1 MSSKKKLAAVA
12 VTIAA
17 LTAGSVGVAT
27 AHDKGAGRDAVM
39 AELVTA
45 GTITQAQAD
54 AITKK
59 FTEKH
64 SARDANRAANEASKV
79 AHKAAV
85 EALVSSTIG
94 LDATT
99 IKNRLAAGES
109 LATIA
114 GVKKDALITALVSL
128 ESTRIDADV
137 LAGKLTAAQATTL
150 KASLTAHVTEHVN
163 AVGGKG
169 MGHKGMHQKGK
180 GGKMGNALRR

>member
-1 MSSKKKLAAVA
+1 MSSKKKLIATAI
-12 VTIAA
+12 TIAA
-17 LTAGSVGVAT
+17 LTASSVGFAS
-27 AHDKGAGRDAVM
+27 AYDKGAGRDAVM

-99 IKNRLAAGES
+99 IKARIAAGES

-114 GVKKDALITALVSL
+114 GVKKDALITALVAL
-128 ESTRIDADV
+128 ETTRIDASV
-137 LAGKLTAAQATTL
+137 AAGKLTSAQATTL
-150 KASLTAHVTEHVN
+150 KANLTAHITDHVN

-169 MGHKGMHQKGK
+169 IGHKGMHQKGK

>member
-1 MSSKKKLAAVA
+1 MSSKKKLIATAI
-12 VTIAA
+12 TIAA
-17 LTAGSVGVAT
+17 LTASSVGFAS

-94 LDATT
+94 LDSTT
-99 IKNRLAAGES
+99 IKTRLAAGES

-114 GVKKDALITALVSL
+114 GVKKDALITALVAL
-128 ESTRIDADV
+128 ETTRIDASV
-137 LAGKLTAAQATTL
+137 AAGKLTSAQATTL
-150 KASLTAHVTEHVN
+150 KANLTAHITDHVN

-169 MGHKGMHQKGK
+169 IGHKGMHQKGK

>member
-1 MSSKKKLAAVA
+1 MSSKKKLIATAI
-12 VTIAA
+12 TIAA
-17 LTAGSVGVAT
+17 LTASSVGFAS

-94 LDATT
+94 LDSTT
-99 IKNRLAAGES
+99 IKTRLAAGES

-114 GVKKDALITALVSL
+114 GVKKDALITALVAL
-128 ESTRIDADV
+128 ETTRIDASV
-137 LAGKLTAAQATTL
+137 AAGKLTSAQATTL
-150 KASLTAHVTEHVN
+150 KANLTAHITDHVN

-169 MGHKGMHQKGK
+169 IGHKGMHQKGM